1 MTRRQRRMTTIALL
15 VLGVG
20 VATAFTLIAFR
31 KNLMYFYTP
40 TDLLAGRAPENAV
53 FDLGGLVEKGS
64 LRRGQGLAIDFV
76 VTDCRHSVPVRY
88 EGILPDLFREGQG
101 VVATG
106 HWQNHDTFLAN
117 RILAKHDANYMPP
130 NVAAALKSADAD
142 ARRACQPFKTVNGD
156 SKVPPT

>member
-1 MTRRQRRMTTIALL
+1 MTTIAVL

-20 VATAFTLIAFR
+20 AATALSLTAFR

-40 TDLLAGRAPENAV
+40 SDLVAGRAPGDAV
-53 FDLGGLVEKGS
+53 LDLGGLVEKGS
-64 LRRGQGLAIDFV
+64 LRREHGLAIDFI

-88 EGILPDLFREGQG
+88 DGILPDLFREGQG

-106 HWQNHDTFLAN
+106 HWQNNQTFVAD

-142 ARRACQPFKTVNGD
+142 GRRACQPFKAVSGD
-156 SKVPPT
+156 APAPKA